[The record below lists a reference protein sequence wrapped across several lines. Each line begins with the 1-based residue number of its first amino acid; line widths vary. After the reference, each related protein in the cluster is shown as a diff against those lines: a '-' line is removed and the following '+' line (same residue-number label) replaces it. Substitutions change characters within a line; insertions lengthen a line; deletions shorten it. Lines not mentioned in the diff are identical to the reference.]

1 MATSLSTITQTT
13 ALYRSADLAA
23 ARRGSSVT
31 ANPLNA
37 ASQRVV
43 QQLGSTVVQLSSF
56 SQIKS
61 GFDSLQTAAKDLSD
75 PKKTTTSADIVK
87 VAQSFTSAFNT
98 TSKAVNLAISG
109 DGKKSGAL
117 SGDGRATLV
126 SNDLKS
132 IVSSSNNVSDLK
144 KIGISKKADGTLSVD
159 TTALQNAF
167 QANPNSVK
175 DTLSRIGKQ
184 AEQVATRE
192 LAATGSVGGSINR
205 LTDLSKNLE
214 SQSAGLKSLGSVFQ
228 DTGQGSANSLVSGAI
243 KTYLQIFAF

>member
-1 MATSLSTITQTT
+1 MATTLSTITQT
-13 ALYRSADLAA
+13 ASLYRSADLAA
-23 ARRGSSVT
+23 TRRGSSVT
-31 ANPLNA
+31 ASPLDA
-37 ASQRVV
+37 ASQRVT
-43 QQLGSTVVQLSSF
+43 QQLSSTVVQLSSF

-75 PKKTTTSADIVK
+75 AKKTATSADVVK
-87 VAQSFTSAFNT
+87 VAQAFTSAFNT
-98 TSKAVNLAISG
+98 TSKAVSLAVSG

-117 SGDGRATLV
+117 AGDGRATLV

-132 IVSSSNNVSDLK
+132 ILSSGNNVSDLK
-144 KIGISKKADGTLSVD
+144 KIGISKKTDGTLSVD

-184 AEQVATRE
+184 ADQVSARE
-192 LAATGSVGGSINR
+192 LAATGSVGGSVNR
-205 LTDLSKNLE
+205 LTELSKNLE
-214 SQSAGLKSLGSVFQ
+214 SQSASLKSLGSIFQ
-228 DTGQGSANSLVSGAI
+228 DNGQSSANSLVSGAI

>member
-1 MATSLSTITQTT
+1 MATTLSTITQAA

-23 ARRGSSVT
+23 TKRGSSVT
-31 ANPLNA
+31 ASPLDA
-37 ASQRVV
+37 ASQRVT
-43 QQLGSTVVQLSSF
+43 QQLSSTVVQLSSF

-75 PKKTTTSADIVK
+75 TKKTATSSDVVK
-87 VAQSFTSAFNT
+87 VAQAFTSAFNT
-98 TSKAVNLAISG
+98 TSKAVSLAVSG

-117 SGDGRATLV
+117 AGDGRATLV

-132 IVSSSNNVSDLK
+132 ILSSGNVSDLK
-144 KIGISKKADGTLSVD
+144 KIGISKKTDGTLSVD

-167 QANPNSVK
+167 QANPNTVK

-184 AEQVATRE
+184 AEQVSARE
-192 LAATGSVGGSINR
+192 LAATGSVGGSVNR
-205 LTDLSKNLE
+205 LTELSKNLE
-214 SQSAGLKSLGSVFQ
+214 SQSASLKNLGSIFQ
-228 DTGQGSANSLVSGAI
+228 DNGQSSANSLVSGAI

>member
-1 MATSLSTITQTT
+1 MATTLSTITQT
-13 ALYRSADLAA
+13 ASLYRSADLAA
-23 ARRGSSVT
+23 TRRGSSVT
-31 ANPLNA
+31 ASPLDA
-37 ASQRVV
+37 ASQRVT
-43 QQLGSTVVQLSSF
+43 QQLSSTVVQLSSF

-75 PKKTTTSADIVK
+75 TKKTVTSADVVK
-87 VAQSFTSAFNT
+87 VAQAFTSAFNT
-98 TSKAVNLAISG
+98 TSKAVSLAVSG

-117 SGDGRATLV
+117 AGDGRATLV

-132 IVSSSNNVSDLK
+132 ILSSGNVSDLK
-144 KIGISKKADGTLSVD
+144 KIGISKKTDGTLSVD

-184 AEQVATRE
+184 ADQVSARE
-192 LAATGSVGGSINR
+192 LAATGSVGGSVNR
-205 LTDLSKNLE
+205 LTELSKNLE
-214 SQSAGLKSLGSVFQ
+214 SQSASLKSLGSIFQ
-228 DTGQGSANSLVSGAI
+228 DNGQGSANSLVSGAI